1 MKNNA
6 KKYFNEQGCIKKHFS
21 WVFYNFDDICG
32 VFKTITHF
40 MTIWPTVHRCTAK
53 NSQTRFALAQPI
65 LQPRNK
71 CIWRGMMV
79 SVGRM

>member
-40 MTIWPTVHRCTAK
+40 MTIWPTVMGGGGHC
-53 NSQTRFALAQPI
+53 
-65 LQPRNK
+65 
-71 CIWRGMMV
+71 
-79 SVGRM
+79 